1 MRARNL
7 ILVWLVAS
15 CVLANRIS
23 AQASTVDDRS
33 SPELGWTLHLDND
46 LFAFTE
52 KDRDYTA
59 GLAVTLGGERATQHP
74 LFLGKAL
81 DWANGVTRF
90 DSLLGRGDVAGD
102 ALEIGLL
109 LFSPQDLSS
118 ETPLFDDRPYANL
131 LYLSSTTLAHDA
143 ARGIAYQSSLT
154 LGIMGLPLAEGVH
167 RGVHRVLGGVEP
179 QGYSHQI
186 ADGGE
191 PTARFALSRYQLL
204 ARGEPGDT
212 PYTLRFGLEGSV
224 GYVTE
229 ASAEIA
235 LRAGKTRLPWW
246 SSLPISSGYTG
257 HPPVGALVDA
267 GRPERVEVVF
277 ETGTKARA
285 RVYNAFLQGQ
295 LRDSDVQYSASELR
309 HWLFES
315 WIGFTVLLK
324 NDIGVSYAIR
334 HQTEEIKNGRGSR
347 GFTWASLDV
356 ARRF

>member
-1 MRARNL
+1 VVSRVCAQT
-7 ILVWLVAS
+7 
-15 CVLANRIS
+15 S
-23 AQASTVDDRS
+23 AAEERS
-33 SPELGWTLHLDND
+33 ATELGWTLHVDND

-59 GLAVTLGGERATQHP
+59 GLAVTLGGDRARQHP

-81 DWANGVTRF
+81 GWVNRATRF
-90 DSLLGRGDVAGD
+90 DSLLERGDSASD
-102 ALEIGLL
+102 ALEVGLL

-118 ETPLFDDRPYANL
+118 QAALFDDRPYANL

-154 LGIMGLPLAEGVH
+154 LGVMGLPLAEGVH
-167 RGVHRVLGGVEP
+167 RSVHKVLGGTDP
-179 QGYSHQI
+179 QGYAHQI

-191 PTARFALSRYQLL
+191 PTARYAVSRYQLL
-204 ARGEPGDT
+204 ARGEPGNY
-212 PYTLRFGLEGSV
+212 PYTLRLGLEGGI

-246 SSLPISSGYTG
+246 ISLPISSGYTG
-257 HPPVGALVDA
+257 HPPVGSLTDA
-267 GRPERVEVVF
+267 RRPDRVEVVL
-277 ETGTKARA
+277 EAGAKARA

-295 LRDSDVQYSASELR
+295 LRDSDVRYSESGLR

-315 WIGFTVLLK
+315 WLGFTVLLK
-324 NDIGVSYAIR
+324 NDIAISYAIR
-334 HQTEEIKNGRGSR
+334 HQTEEIKKGRGSH